1 MTNSAEVLNSF
12 LVDAFDEIL
21 KTEEL
26 ALSGDL
32 SLREI
37 HLIVAVCRAVD
48 QERDNRATAIA
59 AAQGV
64 TAGTLTTSVT
74 SLERRGYLERR
85 RDEQDKRA
93 VRIYPTG
100 KGREA
105 ERRHAAFH
113 REMVSGV
120 LDILDEGETLSL
132 VRALAGITNFFRR
145 KQHDTKEQGAE
156 V

>member
-26 ALSGDL
+26 ALSGEL

-37 HLIVAVCRAVD
+37 HLIDAVCRAVD

-59 AAQGV
+59 ATQGV
-64 TAGTLTTSVT
+64 TAGTLTISVT
-74 SLERRGYLERR
+74 SLEKRGYLERR

-93 VRIYPTG
+93 VRIYPTE
-100 KGREA
+100 KGRSA

-113 REMVSGV
+113 REMVSSV
-120 LDILDEGETLSL
+120 LGFLDEEETLAL
-132 VRALAGITNFFRR
+132 VRALAGITNFFRSK
-145 KQHDTKEQGAE
+145 KQTTNE
-156 V
+156 